1 MPRYVVVFAGIFVQA
16 LCSGWH
22 VEHASLRRRTPIW
35 RASLWFI
42 VGVMLLWAGAADAD
56 PQHLNQLL
64 HGDYVS
70 TGEGTCLV
78 ALPPGFNPDLTPID
92 GRFTL
97 SSSTQ
102 GIRTFNGDGTGKVAT
117 RSVAVSHPFA
127 LPTTP
132 PFFSRG
138 GASSSDTQADFTYEV
153 AADRTFTTGN
163 LAVLGTILT
172 GPETGQTF
180 SIANVPP
187 FSGLMSKDFSTLT
200 VNHDVPGVETIT
212 FSDGD
217 VQHRICLRSRIHLKL
232 K

>member
-1 MPRYVVVFAGIFVQA
+1 MRKRIILSLALAGVVAVMPFPGGPAEADLNAV
-16 LCSGWH
+16 
-22 VEHASLRRRTPIW
+22 LR
-35 RASLWFI
+35 
-42 VGVMLLWAGAADAD
+42 
-56 PQHLNQLL
+56 
-64 HGDYVS
+64 GDYAFS
-70 TGEGTCLV
+70 GSSTCLV
-78 ALPPGFNPDLTPID
+78 SRGGFNPNLTPFGPPAPFPFVIS
-92 GRFTL
+92 F
-97 SSSTQ
+97 SVQ
-102 GIRTFNGDGTGKVAT
+102 GVRTFNGDGTGKVAT

-163 LAVLGTILT
+163 LTVLGTILT

-187 FSGLMSKDFSTLT
+187 FSGLMSRDFSTLT